1 MKFGVKELNQEV
13 YPEQAMMWHQ
23 PDQEAALLGPRNVN
37 TPRLEIFPLFRRGVL
52 HTVLKHIS
60 AIEVDW
66 YAMPQE
72 RGQVAHILQE
82 VVQFH

>member
-37 TPRLEIFPLFRRGVL
+37 TPRLEFFFPFF
-52 HTVLKHIS
+52 
-60 AIEVDW
+60 E
-66 YAMPQE
+66 E
-72 RGQVAHILQE
+72 ECCILY
-82 VVQFH
+82 